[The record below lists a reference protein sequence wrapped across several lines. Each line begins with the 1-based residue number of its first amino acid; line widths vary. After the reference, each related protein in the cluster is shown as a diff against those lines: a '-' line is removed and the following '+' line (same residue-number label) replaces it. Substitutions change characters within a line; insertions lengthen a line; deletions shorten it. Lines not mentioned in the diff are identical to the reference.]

1 MEKKDIIKLKERVK
15 ETIKS
20 TINKFMEHPYCFF
33 TESDI
38 ISYFYH
44 RLYLKQYEQQTKDK
58 ERIYLVHR
66 EYPTNFR
73 YRKKDLLDDSFNMPY
88 DLSKSKRKDIKA
100 KRGNYDLVILDPEF
114 VKKANSK
121 EDIINKSIRLL
132 EIRASNSKGQELL
145 YAIEFK
151 YIINNNHNYI
161 KEIKMDNKKLLFAI
175 QDGGVGEAINLVF
188 CNINYYYIEE
198 LKKEIVAAS
207 KDIKLIFA
215 HKYYKNNKKF
225 SFMMENQKY
234 LF

>member
-1 MEKKDIIKLKERVK
+1 MR
-15 ETIKS
+15 
-20 TINKFMEHPYCFF
+20 HPYYFF

-44 RLYLKQYEQQTKDK
+44 RLYSKKYEESTNDNQ
-58 ERIYLVHR
+58 RIYLVHR

-100 KRGNYDLVILDPEF
+100 KRGNYDLVILDPKF

-161 KEIKMDNKKLLFAI
+161 KEVKMDNKKLLFAI
-175 QDGGVGEAINLVF
+175 QDGGVEEAINLVF

-198 LKKEIVAAS
+198 LKKEIAAAS

-215 HKYYKNNKKF
+215 HKYYKNNKKL
-225 SFMMENQKY
+225 SSMMENQKY